1 MVVIVNNNV
10 IANLTTVMQ
19 EMALACVQKVG
30 SDLVAIRVSSVNIN
44 ICIYVYEIKFI
55 ICVYSMNLC
64 FIYFRLSKWFYGRN
78 CEKECDCKFLDC
90 NPFNGTCLCPS
101 GWIGRRCDQGIVGV

>member
-30 SDLVAIRVSSVNIN
+30 SDLVAIRVSSVNVN
-44 ICIYVYEIKFI
+44 ICIYMYIYIDFFNLYIYVY
-55 ICVYSMNLC
+55 ICMYIC
-64 FIYFRLSKWFYGRN
+64 I
-78 CEKECDCKFLDC
+78 
-90 NPFNGTCLCPS
+90 
-101 GWIGRRCDQGIVGV
+101 